1 MSLDNVEIIR
11 RLFDGFNR
19 RDANA
24 VADLWTA
31 DGEWWPAYI
40 GGGLLEGAVFRGHE
54 GMAEFIELQAETWE
68 SVVAEPVTVR
78 DLGDKVLVEVH
89 LSVVGRASGIPV
101 ERVTWNVF
109 EIRDGKAAAG
119 RVYIS
124 KDEALE
130 AVGMAQ

>member
-1 MSLDNVEIIR
+1 M
-11 RLFDGFNR
+11 
-19 RDANA
+19 
-24 VADLWTA
+24 T
-31 DGEWWPAYI
+31 
-40 GGGLLEGAVFRGHE
+40 
-54 GMAEFIELQAETWE
+54 EFVELQAETWE

-78 DLGDKVLVEVH
+78 DLGDKVLVEVQ
-89 LSVVGRASGIPV
+89 LSAVGRASGIPV

-109 EIRDGKAAAG
+109 EIRDGKAATG